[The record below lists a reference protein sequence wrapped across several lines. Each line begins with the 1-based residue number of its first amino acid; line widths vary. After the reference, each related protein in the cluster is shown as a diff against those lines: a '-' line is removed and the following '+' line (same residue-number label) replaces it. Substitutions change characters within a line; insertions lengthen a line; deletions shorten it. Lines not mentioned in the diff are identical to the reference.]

1 MRHRLYNHGRRCP
14 GGEEG
19 TEEKKK
25 EEKKK
30 EEEEMEV
37 EEEAGEEVER
47 EVEGEM
53 ERGAEREAERALLM
67 CESSCLTWFG
77 RGQEQSECNLSYA
90 RTPHSLLPPPPLPP
104 LPSPPPLSHNG
115 PEWCQDT

>member
-19 TEEKKK
+19 TEEKKETEK
-25 EEKKK
+25 KKKKEKKK
-30 EEEEMEV
+30 EEEDTEV
-37 EEEAGEEVER
+37 EEEAREEAEEEVER
-47 EVEGEM
+47 EV
-53 ERGAEREAERALLM
+53 ERALLM